1 MASHLARLAAL
12 VVPLLLLACQPPDVG
27 IGLASI
33 ENSAVGL
40 GLRELPR
47 ATLRSIG
54 LPYGLAVVR
63 VEAAAANAGLRMGDV
78 VYGVNQNRFQSAVD
92 FMRLLA
98 EQPPGAP
105 FALLVRRGAND
116 LYLPVEPVRPARQP
130 PATSTLQRT

>member
-1 MASHLARLAAL
+1 MAPHLARLVL
-12 VVPLLLLACQPPDVG
+12 MVPLLLLSACEPPETG
-27 IGLASI
+27 IGLASF
-33 ENSAVGL
+33 ESSAVGL

-63 VEAAAANAGLRMGDV
+63 VEAAAASAGLRMGDV
-78 VYGVNQNRFQSAVD
+78 IYGVNQRRFRSAVD
-92 FMRLLA
+92 FARLMA

-116 LYLPVEPVRPARQP
+116 LYLPVEPALPVRQP
-130 PATSTLQRT
+130 ATGTLQRT